1 MHPDRSS
8 SSSTNPASANGCS
21 AIRLP
26 RPKTADEY
34 GRVALETAKLMRA
47 VDPTIQ
53 LAACGSSTHDM
64 PTYGAREDRVLEHCF
79 DQVDFISLHKY
90 FENRHDSTAEFFGNI
105 DVMDVFIKESVA
117 VADSVAARKHSSKRI
132 MLSFDEWNVW
142 YKARSINDLRKPGW
156 PSAPRLIEEH
166 PRLSKWLP
174 SAGRWREST
183 PIHVHDG
190 VRVGGIWQSFS
201 QQVFAGGAFA
211 AFQVL

>member
-1 MHPDRSS
+1 MIEAVFQFQLFGQAQLLTGGGPNNASRPLVQFIYESGFRQWLFGYSAAAAQDR
-8 SSSTNPASANGCS
+8 
-21 AIRLP
+21 RRV
-26 RPKTADEY
+26 RP
-34 GRVALETAKLMRA
+34 VALETAKLMRA

-79 DQVDFISLHKY
+79 DQVDFISLHTY

-105 DVMDVFIKESVA
+105 DVMDLFIKEIVA
-117 VADSVAARKHSSKRI
+117 VADSAAARKHSSKRI

-174 SAGRWREST
+174 GAGALARIDAN
-183 PIHVHDG
+183 PC
-190 VRVGGIWQSFS
+190 
-201 QQVFAGGAFA
+201 A
-211 AFQVL
+211 